1 MSAKS
6 AFGTVWGLGLG
17 PGDPD
22 LVTIKAAAILKRAAV
37 IAYPAPEDGDSFA
50 RTIAAPHLPGGQKE
64 IAIRMNLGDG
74 AFPKD
79 DIYDHAAAAILAE
92 SKAGREVAVLC
103 EGDPF
108 FYGSF
113 QYLYGRLSGRCPV
126 RIVPG
131 VSSLMACADAAGM
144 PLTARNDVL
153 SVIPAPLPESEI
165 ARRLEDCEAA
175 AIMKL
180 GRHLGKVRRVLQ
192 KMDLIDRTRYVERA
206 TLGSEKVMALAEMHG
221 ESAPYFSM
229 LLVHKRAE
237 AWGNRSMAATDN
249 RGEAL

>member
-1 MSAKS
+1 VSGGGQ
-6 AFGTVWGLGLG
+6 FGTVWGLGLG
-17 PGDPD
+17 PGDPE
-22 LVTIKAAAILKRAAV
+22 LVTLKAAAILKRAAV
-37 IAYPAPEDGDSFA
+37 IAYPAPEEGDSFA
-50 RTIAAPHLPGGQKE
+50 RMIAAPHLSGQQRE
-64 IAIRMNLGDG
+64 IAIRMPLGDG
-74 AFPKD
+74 AFPKE
-79 DIYDHAAAAILAE
+79 DIYDGAAAAILAE
-92 SKAGREVAVLC
+92 SAAGREVAVLC

-113 QYLYGRLSGRCPV
+113 QYLYARLAGRCPV

-131 VSSLMACADAAGM
+131 VSSLMACADAAGV

-153 SVIPAPLPESEI
+153 SVIPAPLPETEI
-165 ARRLEDCEAA
+165 ARRLEDCDAA

-192 KMDLIDRTRYVERA
+192 AAGLVERTRYVERA
-206 TLGSEKVMALAEMHG
+206 TLGSEKVMALAELHG

-237 AWGNRSMAATDN
+237 AWSNRSGSGRSM
-249 RGEAL
+249 RGEAS